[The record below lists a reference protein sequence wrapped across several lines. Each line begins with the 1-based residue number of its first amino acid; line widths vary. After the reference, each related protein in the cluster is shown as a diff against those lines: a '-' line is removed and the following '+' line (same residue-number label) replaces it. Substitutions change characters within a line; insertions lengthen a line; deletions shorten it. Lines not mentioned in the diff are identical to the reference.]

1 MSGVSVFH
9 LFIILF
15 LAIIFILPSILAVCK
30 HHPYKVPIV
39 LVNLLGGLFFGAGWL
54 IALIWCFILPKTV
67 PVGGVAAADEIGKL
81 HDLMEKG
88 IISTVE
94 FERRKSELLK

>member
-1 MSGVSVFH
+1 MSGVS
-9 LFIILF
+9 LFKLLILLF
-15 LAIIFILPSILAVCK
+15 LGFIFILPSILAVRK

-67 PVGGVAAADEIGKL
+67 SVGGGVADEIGKL